1 VAANGCNGFS
11 RISLC
16 GAGSTGLLPA
26 SNRIPPR
33 YTGAVRLL
41 TGPAGSGKTPFI
53 LDCLRQALRSG
64 NHSVRLLVP
73 TATLAQ
79 HLQNQIAREGFVF
92 HRNLIQT
99 LSAFV
104 EPWAG
109 EPAQAPDAVVYLT
122 VEEAAR
128 LAARPEFARVAD
140 TAGFYAALT
149 KTINEFAS
157 AGCDSAQLAQHLPD
171 APLAEA
177 FLAVY
182 RELEGM
188 LQDRGLSLRGR
199 CLERAAER
207 IAREGTG
214 GIGTIWLDGFH
225 ALPDPEL
232 GVLAALARHADLT
245 LTLDE
250 RDLTGAVRARLEAIG
265 LRHETLRRARPAPAI
280 ALVRA
285 PNMEREADEIAR
297 RILEQAAAG
306 RPFREMAIIVR
317 AAEIYVPLLRST
329 LDRFGIPAHF
339 YFDSRLDEHAAIRFV
354 TSAVDAMLG
363 GWDYAATL
371 AALRLAPRFADSSA
385 MDRFDFAVR
394 EQMPNAGLGGL
405 KALAQAEPLAHKLD
419 ALGETEEWRLF
430 ALTPKNWAA
439 RLRLLRNLFRPARP
453 DPAFRDGWQM
463 WRSQAAALDLF
474 DEALVEA
481 AAALDARREI
491 PLEAFWRAV
500 KAVLRVKPLRM
511 EDGRRNVVHVLSAH
525 EARQWV
531 LPVVFVCGLVEK
543 LFPQFH
549 GQDLFFPDS
558 GPGGARALLNGAGI
572 RVRTAAEMEREE
584 RALFD
589 SALTRATMLVT
600 LSYPECDARGER
612 NLRSAY
618 LDGCL
623 IEEQTSRP
631 VRPRP
636 REWRGREIAPA
647 GIRQP
652 RLLEVLRQRT
662 VKVSPT
668 SLESYLQCPFQYFG
682 SRLLRLTPAPPRPEE
697 RLDFLTQGNIV
708 HEVLARWYSR
718 PHPELGGIAALFEEI
733 FARTLEEK
741 QIPAGYHTERLR
753 NAMLD
758 DLVAFTRAERFPAG
772 EFESR
777 MEEKFEFAL
786 NPSLTVSGKIDRLDV
801 AADGTAYVVDY
812 KYSNAQNTK
821 GRRDNPNLL
830 QAPLYLMAVEKFF
843 GLKAAG
849 MYYIGLKGGV
859 EPAGWEAAEL
869 PADWLDESR
878 ARTAPAAW
886 TSRRS
891 TAISAASAIAPTCAA
906 SR

>member
-1 VAANGCNGFS
+1 
-11 RISLC
+11 
-16 GAGSTGLLPA
+16 
-26 SNRIPPR
+26 
-33 YTGAVRLL
+33 
-41 TGPAGSGKTPFI
+41 
-53 LDCLRQALRSG
+53 LRAG
-64 NHSVRLLVP
+64 NHQFRLLVP

-92 HRNLIQT
+92 HRDLIQT

-109 EPAQAPDAVVYLT
+109 EPPQAPDAVVNLL

-128 LAARPEFARVAD
+128 RVGRPEFARVAD
-140 TAGFYAALT
+140 TAGFYASLT

-157 AGCDSAQLAQHLPD
+157 AGAASAQLAQHLPD

-182 RELEGM
+182 RELDRM
-188 LQDRGLSLRGR
+188 LPVRGLSLRAR
-199 CLERAAER
+199 RLERAAER
-207 IAREGTG
+207 IAREGAG
-214 GIGTIWLDGFH
+214 GIATVWMDGFH

-232 GVLAALARHADLT
+232 RVIAALGRHADLT
-245 LTLDE
+245 LTLDD
-250 RDLTGAVRARLEAIG
+250 RDLTGAVRARLEAAG
-265 LRHETLRRARPAPAI
+265 FRLETMPRVRPAPAI

-306 RPFREMAIIVR
+306 RPFREMAIVVR
-317 AAEIYVPLLRST
+317 TADAYVPLLRST
-329 LDRFGIPAHF
+329 LARFGIPARF
-339 YFDSRLDEHAAIRFV
+339 YFDSRLDEHAAIRFL
-354 TSAVDAMLG
+354 TSAMDAMLG

-371 AALRLAPRFADSSA
+371 AALRLAPRFADSNA
-385 MDRFDFAVR
+385 LDRFDFAVR
-394 EQMPNAGLGGL
+394 EQIPNAGLGGL
-405 KALAQAEPLAHKLD
+405 KVLAQLPGSEALAHKLD
-419 ALGETEEWRLF
+419 ALGEIEEWRLF

-439 RLRLLRNLFRPARP
+439 RLRLLRNRFRPARP
-453 DPAFRDGWQM
+453 DPAIRHGWQL
-463 WRSQAAALDLF
+463 WRSQAAALDHFDQAL
-474 DEALVEA
+474 DEAAL
-481 AAALDARREI
+481 ALDARSEM
-491 PLEAFWRAV
+491 PLDAFWRSV
-500 KAVLRVKPLRM
+500 KAVLRLKPLKLD
-511 EDGRRNVVHVLSAH
+511 DGRRNVVHVLSAH

-531 LPVVFVCGLVEK
+531 LPVVFVCGLVET
-543 LFPQFH
+543 LFPKRRT
-549 GQDLFFPDS
+549 QDLFFPDS
-558 GPGGARALLNGAGI
+558 ARTHLNGAGI

-589 SALTRATMLVT
+589 SALTCATMLVT
-600 LSYPECDARGER
+600 LSYPESDARGER
-612 NLRSAY
+612 HLRSAY

-623 IEEQTSRP
+623 IEEQASRP

-636 REWRGREIAPA
+636 RHSRDLLDAPPA
-647 GIRQP
+647 GIRTP
-652 RLLEVLRQRT
+652 RLLEFLEQRT
-662 VKVSPT
+662 ARVSPT

-682 SRLLRLTPAPPRPEE
+682 SRLLRLDPAPPRPEE

-708 HEVLARWYSR
+708 HEVLARWYAQPR
-718 PHPELGGIAALFEEI
+718 HIADLFEEV

-758 DLVAFTRAERFPAG
+758 DLVAFTRAERFPVG
-772 EFESR
+772 KFQPR

-786 NPSLTVSGKIDRLDV
+786 DDSLAISGQIDRLDV
-801 AADGTAYVVDY
+801 ARDGTAYVVDY

-821 GRRDNPNLL
+821 DRRDNPNLL

-859 EPAGWEAAEL
+859 EPAGWEAADL
-869 PADWLDESR
+869 DPDWLDQSR
-878 ARTAPAAW
+878 ARTLAIVEQIRAGRMDVAPSDRDKCRFCDCADVCRIEIAQPQAAEEG
-886 TSRRS
+886 
-891 TAISAASAIAPTCAA
+891 A
-906 SR
+906 